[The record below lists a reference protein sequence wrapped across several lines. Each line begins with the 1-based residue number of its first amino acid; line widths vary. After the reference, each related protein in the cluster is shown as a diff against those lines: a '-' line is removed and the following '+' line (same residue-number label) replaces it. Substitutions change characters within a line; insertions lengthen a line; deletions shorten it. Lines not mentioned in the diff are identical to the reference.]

1 MGLRP
6 ARCIREPK
14 KRAWTR
20 FSQKKP
26 RKSYIKAMPH
36 KDLNVYRMGS
46 TKPDFDYTVS
56 LVTDQDIILR
66 DNSIESARQS
76 ANKELETKAAGNY
89 FFLVRVY
96 PHEVLRE
103 NKMVAGAGA
112 DRIQKGMRQA
122 FGKPVDRAARL
133 RKGQAL
139 FTVSTY
145 KANEA
150 FVRRAFKK
158 ATMKLSG
165 TFKVRPEKAIGA
177 DTGNTGPARGLKVD
191 VPEVGA

>member
-1 MGLRP
+1 MALRP
-6 ARCIREPK
+6 AKCIRTPN

-20 FSQKKP
+20 FSQKRP

-36 KDLNVYRMGS
+36 KDLNVYRMGAE
-46 TKPDFDYTVS
+46 KPDFDYSAS
-56 LVTDQDIILR
+56 LVANSAVVLR
-66 DNSIESARQS
+66 DNAIESARQS

-96 PHEVLRE
+96 PHQVVRE

-122 FGKPVDRAARL
+122 FGKPTDRAAVL
-133 RKGQAL
+133 GKGQAL

-145 KANEA
+145 KANAA
-150 FVRRAFKK
+150 FVQRAFRK

-165 TFKVRPEKAIGA
+165 RFSVI
-177 DTGNTGPARGLKVD
+177 
-191 VPEVGA
+191 PEVGA

>member
-6 ARCIREPK
+6 ARCIRTTK
-14 KRAWTR
+14 KRSWTR
-20 FSQKKP
+20 FSQSKP

-36 KDLNVYRMGS
+36 KDLNVYRMGA
-46 TKPDFDYTVS
+46 PRQDFNYTAS
-56 LVTDQDIILR
+56 LVADVPVVLR
-66 DNSIESARQS
+66 DNAIESARQS
-76 ANKELETKAAGNY
+76 ANKELESKAAGNY

-112 DRIQKGMRQA
+112 DRIQKGMRQS
-122 FGKPVDRAARL
+122 FGKPTDRAARL
-133 RKGQAL
+133 GKGQAL

-145 KANEA
+145 AANEE
-150 FVRRAFKK
+150 FVARAFRK

-165 TFKVRPEKAIGA
+165 RFRVVR
-177 DTGNTGPARGLKVD
+177 
-191 VPEVGA
+191 EVGA

>member
-36 KDLNVYRMGS
+36 KDLNVYRMGA
-46 TKPDFDYTVS
+46 TKPDFNYTVS
-56 LVTDQDIILR
+56 LVVDQDIVLR

-96 PHEVLRE
+96 PHQVLRE

-150 FVRRAFKK
+150 FVQRAFKK

-165 TFKVRPEKAIGA
+165 RFRV
-177 DTGNTGPARGLKVD
+177 

>member
-6 ARCIREPK
+6 ARCIRTPK
-14 KRAWTR
+14 KKSWTR
-20 FSQKKP
+20 FSQSKP

-36 KDLNVYRMGS
+36 KDLNVYRMGVQ
-46 TKPDFDYTVS
+46 KPDFDYTAS
-56 LVTDQDIILR
+56 LVADVPVVIR
-66 DNSIESARQS
+66 DNAIESARQS
-76 ANKELETKAAGNY
+76 ANKELETNAAGNY
-89 FFLVRVY
+89 FLLVRVY

-112 DRIQKGMRQA
+112 DRIQKGMRQS
-122 FGKPVDRAARL
+122 FGKPTDRAARL

-145 KANEA
+145 GANEKFVKKA
-150 FVRRAFKK
+150 FRK

-165 TFKVRPEKAIGA
+165 RFSVIREAGA
-177 DTGNTGPARGLKVD
+177 
-191 VPEVGA
+191 